1 VIDTTGT
8 RVPILLRAH
17 HMPALRPE
25 HRSMLLGRLDG
36 LRLSEVAATLGVSV
50 GTVKLW
56 LSIVSAE
63 IGMCLPPGVT
73 LTPELRGAWM
83 LAHLECCLGESPG
96 NGTVM

>member
-1 VIDTTGT
+1 MIDSTGT
-8 RVPILLRAH
+8 SVPTLLGVH
-17 HMPALRPE
+17 HVPALRPE

-36 LRLSEVAATLGVSV
+36 LRLSELAATLGVSV

-63 IGMCLPPGVT
+63 IGMCLPPGVA

-83 LAHLECCLGESPG
+83 FAHLECCLGAPPG